1 MKHIAAI
8 ILLFLRSTNLF
19 SQHTSVSISDDFKVK
34 EGLNKDQTVTH
45 SIYYN
50 NNFYTVT
57 NSAAAGNKW
66 LFSKLYDVTYAV
78 TLSRFDKDMRPVGQV
93 ELENGKKNFGPLV
106 PKMLYFNNKLYLAY
120 FKASNKTSFSL
131 YLARVD
137 ENSLSLSDPLTLCT
151 IQQENVGL
159 SGIMSVIADGL
170 VYFAISPDNTRLLAV
185 CKSAPS
191 KVQTIVLDQDLH
203 VLNRATVSV
212 NLSSFDILSAVL
224 TNDNGA
230 CLVIS
235 SDEGVR
241 ILGIAPDGHKTE
253 SRYSPVGSSAANNC
267 HAQLAKDGKSIFIY
281 GTINYSP
288 QPSEFWC
295 SGFMVSRADA
305 KTFKLSAPLT
315 YGFDEAFLQSIVEK
329 GGGIKIKKSYSMYN
343 IVPQLL
349 EMDNGEIALIGSAN
363 ITTGQISQSAP
374 DMNNRTHMKATTTLN
389 AGPVVVLFP
398 NLKGKAFDHVIVPRQ
413 IELYK
418 SASSGSQPIQIVNT
432 PGLSS
437 VPAEFIAK
445 PLGSEIVIIYNDNLE
460 NLSASADAKVKV
472 SKKTGDLELAE
483 AFINKEKKLEYRK
496 LVSQTDKV
504 RATYYLGD
512 AIPTNS
518 PNIVFP
524 IGKEGQGFSALKTF
538 FTNWCF
544 LEIK

>member
-1 MKHIAAI
+1 MKRVAPIVFF
-8 ILLFLRSTNLF
+8 FLCSTNLF
-19 SQHTSVSISDDFKVK
+19 SQHTSVSISDDFKVT

-57 NSAAAGNKW
+57 NSAAGGNKW

-78 TLSRFDKDMRPVGQV
+78 TLSRFDKDMKPVGQV
-93 ELENGKKNFGPLV
+93 ELENGKKNFGPLT
-106 PKMLYFNNKLYLAY
+106 PSMLCFDNKLYLAY
-120 FKASNKTSFSL
+120 FKTSNKTSFSL

-137 ENSLSLSDPLTLCT
+137 ENSLSLSEPSTICT

-159 SGIMSVIADGL
+159 SGMMSVIAGGL

-185 CKSAPS
+185 CKSGS
-191 KVQTIVLDQDLH
+191 NKVQTIVLDQDLH
-203 VLNRATVSV
+203 VLNQATVSV
-212 NLSSFDILSAVL
+212 NLPSFDIPSAVL

-241 ILGIAPDGHKTE
+241 ILGIASDGHKTE
-253 SRYSPVGSSAANNC
+253 SRYSPVGSLAANNS
-267 HAQLAKDGKSIFIY
+267 HAQLAKDGKSIFVY
-281 GTINYSP
+281 GTLSYSA

-295 SGFMVSRADA
+295 SGFMIARVDA
-305 KTFKLSAPLT
+305 KTFKKSAPAT

-329 GGGIKIKKSYSMYN
+329 GGGIKNKKSYSMYN
-343 IVPQLL
+343 IVPRML
-349 EMDNGEIALIGSAN
+349 EMDNGDIALIGSAS
-363 ITTGQISQSAP
+363 ITTGEFSRSAP
-374 DMNNRTHMKATTTLN
+374 DMNNRTHMKATTTFN
-389 AGPVVVLFP
+389 IGPVVVLFP
-398 NLKGKAFDHVIVPRQ
+398 DLKGKTFDQVIIPRQ

-418 SASSGSQPIQIVNT
+418 SASSGSQPIQIVSA
-432 PGLSS
+432 PGISS

-460 NLSASADAKVKV
+460 NLSASADGKVKV

-496 LVSQTDKV
+496 LVNQTNKV

-512 AIPTNS
+512 AISTNS
-518 PNIVFP
+518 SNIVFP